1 MQSQSKPQQ
10 DFFSFLSFPFLFWI
24 DQFSNLCGN
33 AEARNSKHNLGEKV
47 VRLILPYI
55 KACYKVIVIKTM
67 NAKPD

>member
-10 DFFSFLSFPFLFWI
+10 DFFSFLSFLFWI

-33 AEARNSKHNLGEKV
+33 AEARNSKHNLGKKV

-55 KACYKVIVIKTM
+55 KAYYKVVIKTM